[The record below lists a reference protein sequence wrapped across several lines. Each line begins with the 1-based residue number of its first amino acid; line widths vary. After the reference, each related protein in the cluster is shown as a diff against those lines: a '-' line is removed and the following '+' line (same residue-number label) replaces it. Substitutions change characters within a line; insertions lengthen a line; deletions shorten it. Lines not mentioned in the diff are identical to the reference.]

1 MDTKDDGAVWR
12 WVAVGCGGLVLLT
25 LCLIS
30 PLAAFWLLRSE
41 PAPDSVYEP
50 APREDVP
57 PAPTPRP
64 LPPSPSPSPLPSP
77 RPPPP
82 PGTPSEPPRQITATV
97 EEAEGLVGI
106 AAGTECRF
114 PVTREPRPDGTFWC
128 NAQVSCGSQLL
139 YGGPNAGYFDCTLYE
154 GSERHVVGEDANT
167 TAVDQD
173 AAMRLDTL
181 RHELTVRDD
190 ARGRLGAF
198 TLRARV
204 TAIE

>member
-1 MDTKDDGAVWR
+1 METKDDGAVWR
-12 WVAVGCGGLVLLT
+12 WVAVGCGGLVLLS

-30 PLAAFWLLRSE
+30 PIAAFWLLRSE
-41 PAPDSVYEP
+41 SVPDNVYEP
-50 APREDVP
+50 APRDEEL
-57 PAPTPRP
+57 PAPPHP
-64 LPPSPSPSPLPSP
+64 LPPTPLPTP
-77 RPPPP
+77 TPVPPPP
-82 PGTPSEPPRQITATV
+82 DTPSEAPRQIVATV
-97 EEAEGLVGI
+97 EEAEGLAGI

-128 NAQVSCGSQLL
+128 NAQVRCGSQLL
-139 YGGPNAGYFDCTLYE
+139 YGGANAGYFDCTLYE
-154 GSERHVVGEDANT
+154 GTERHVVGEDANT